1 MAALSFDALL
11 RALKQGEPD
20 PVYYLHGEEDVLKD
34 EAVRSLV
41 DRAVP
46 PDVRDFNLDQRT
58 ASEQDAESLH
68 ALLNTPPMLAERR
81 VVVLRG
87 VEQVRAK
94 SKARD
99 ALIAYLKQP
108 SPSTVLILVQSDAE
122 APEADLASHATAVA
136 VQRLPPERA
145 LRWVA
150 HAAAQRSLTVE
161 PAAAELLVSA
171 LGADLSALR
180 QELDK
185 LAALVQ
191 GRAADTADVAAI
203 VGVRH
208 GETLQDLV
216 NACLACEP
224 AKAARLVGPVLE
236 QPGMSGVK
244 MVSALGTALIGV
256 ALARAELDSG
266 TPRARLAE
274 ALFRHLLAARP
285 FGLRG
290 YKVEAAQWAESAER
304 WSAAEVRRALRLALD
319 TDRALKSTGV
329 SDETGLLRQLA
340 LALGTARREAA

>member
-34 EAVRSLV
+34 EAVRSLI

-46 PDVRDFNLDQRT
+46 PDVRDFNLDQRS
-58 ASEQDAESLH
+58 AAEQDAESLH

-81 VVVLRG
+81 AVVLRG
-87 VEQVRAK
+87 VEQLRSK
-94 SKARD
+94 SKARE
-99 ALIAYLKQP
+99 ALVAYLKHP
-108 SPSTVLILVQSDAE
+108 SPATVLILVQSDSE
-122 APEADLASHATAVA
+122 APEVELATHATTVA
-136 VQRLPPERA
+136 AQRLPPERA

-150 HAAAQRSLTVE
+150 HAAGQRSLTVE

-171 LGADLSALR
+171 MGADLSALR

-191 GRAADTADVAAI
+191 GRAVGPADVAAI

-216 NACLACEP
+216 DACLARQSARA
-224 AKAARLVGPVLE
+224 AKLVTVVLE

-244 MVSALGTALIGV
+244 MVSTLGTALVGV
-256 ALARAELDSG
+256 ALARAELDRG
-266 TPRARLAE
+266 TARAKLAD

-285 FGLRG
+285 FGLRS
-290 YKVEAAQWAESAER
+290 YKVEAGQWAAVAEQ
-304 WSAAEVRRALRLALD
+304 WSAAEARRALRLALE
-319 TDRALKSTGV
+319 TDRLLKSTGV
-329 SDETGLLRQLA
+329 SDEAGLLRQLV
-340 LALGTARREAA
+340 LALGVATQEAA

>member
-191 GRAADTADVAAI
+191 GRAAGTADVAAI

-216 NACLACEP
+216 NACLAREP

-244 MVSALGTALIGV
+244 MVSALGTALVGV

-329 SDETGLLRQLA
+329 SDETGLLRQLV